1 MKIFEVV
8 AEEMPENHSKSAEE
22 LAIFV
27 SDFLVE
33 DELQWK
39 NGRQQSERKFIVDSE
54 YLIRFYVALT
64 VLEI

>member
-8 AEEMPENHSKSAEE
+8 AEEMPENHSKIAWE

-27 SDFLVE
+27 SNFLVE